1 MKLLP
6 GESSGVSSNP
16 DLGRSPENSREPDMY
31 TAVYASLYA
40 SCSYV
45 RQELNVEAADIL
57 ALTPPIS
64 YAVGAVRSQCS
75 ACLTA

>member
-1 MKLLP
+1 
-6 GESSGVSSNP
+6 
-16 DLGRSPENSREPDMY
+16 MY